1 MRSASARRGS
11 EGGIRLTARVFV
23 AATAVVAGWLPVGQI
38 AWASDDLAQGAGL
51 YAEHCASCHG
61 AELEGA
67 PDWRQRGE
75 DGLYPAPPH
84 DATGHTWHHG
94 DQMLFD
100 YTKLGGEGLLAA
112 RGITNF
118 ESGMPGFAEILTD
131 NEIRNV
137 LAFIKSTWPE
147 PLRQH
152 QEDMTR
158 QEAESQARE

>member
-1 MRSASARRGS
+1 MHT
-11 EGGIRLTARVFV
+11 TAR
-23 AATAVVAGWLPVGQI
+23 AIMATAAMAGWLPVGQ
-38 AWASDDLAQGAGL
+38 AAGASDDLAQGAAL

-61 AELEGA
+61 KNLEGA
-67 PDWRQRGE
+67 PDWRRQGE

-94 DQMLFD
+94 DQLLFD
-100 YTKLGGEGLLAA
+100 YTKLGGEGALAA
-112 RGITNF
+112 LGITDF
-118 ESGMPGFAEILTD
+118 ESGMPGFAEVLTD
-131 NEIRNV
+131 NEIHDV

-147 PLRQH
+147 QLRLH